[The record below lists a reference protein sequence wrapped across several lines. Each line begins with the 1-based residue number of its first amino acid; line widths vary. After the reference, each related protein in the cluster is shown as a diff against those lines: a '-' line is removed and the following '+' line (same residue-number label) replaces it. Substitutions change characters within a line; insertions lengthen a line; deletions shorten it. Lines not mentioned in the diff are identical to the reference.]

1 MLPCEF
7 RVVGEPENE
16 GDDNILPDNE
26 KRKRAT
32 TNYAAMFED
41 FDDDFGLMTDDDD
54 DDDDENG
61 NESDASEYIDN
72 GDGDQIDEGVNV
84 LESLFQEVH
93 ISAPANPTDPLN
105 QRIPMAS
112 ETVLCNAAMHKLG

>member
-41 FDDDFGLMTDDDD
+41 FDDDFGLMTDE
-54 DDDDENG
+54 DDDENG

-93 ISAPANPTDPLN
+93 ITAPAIREDGNAP
-105 QRIPMAS
+105 RIPMAP
-112 ETVLCNAAMHKLG
+112 ETVLCNATNA

>member
-54 DDDDENG
+54 DDENG
-61 NESDASEYIDN
+61 NESDASEFYPS
-72 GDGDQIDEGVNV
+72 NV